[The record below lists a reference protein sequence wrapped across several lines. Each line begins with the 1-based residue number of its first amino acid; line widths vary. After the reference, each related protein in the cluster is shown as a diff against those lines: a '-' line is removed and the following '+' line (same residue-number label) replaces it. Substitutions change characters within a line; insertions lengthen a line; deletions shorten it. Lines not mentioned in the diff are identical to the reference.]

1 MSATVEYVI
10 AGILAGFAVV
20 AGIALVVL
28 FRRVAALEG
37 ASSTEAEEIEPIDEY
52 EDEPADVDDRIED
65 DSDQVHWTQRH
76 SQARVPR
83 QEKRRPEAIPSVAKE
98 EQRPL
103 RSVSFDDAVA
113 AYNALVA
120 DFGGAEFQAFER
132 RWQPVSAARTGENEL
147 ADDPKGDFWI
157 IRTADSP
164 EPYGLVVP
172 GPEVVRKW
180 ELYYRSMGS
189 LRAKTLLKGF
199 YDVGDSAPLRLD
211 RPAIAVQEARG
222 WRVQSPGRF
231 ADN

>member
-1 MSATVEYVI
+1 MSAVEYLV
-10 AGILAGFAVV
+10 AGLLAGYAVV
-20 AGIALVVL
+20 SGIALVVL
-28 FRRVAALEG
+28 FRRVAALER
-37 ASSTEAEEIEPIDEY
+37 ASSTKAEEIEPIDEY
-52 EDEPADVDDRIED
+52 EDESAEVDDGIED
-65 DSDQVHWTQRH
+65 DSDHVHFTQRH
-76 SQARVPR
+76 SLARGPR
-83 QEKRRPEAIPSVAKE
+83 QEKRRPEAIPSVAKP

-103 RSVSFDDAVA
+103 RSSVSFDDAVA

-132 RWQPVSAARTGENEL
+132 RWHPVSAVRSGENEL

-172 GPEVVRKW
+172 GPEVVREW

-189 LRAKTLLKGF
+189 LTAKNLLKGF

-211 RPAIAVQEARG
+211 RPAIAVQEEKG